1 MTNARG
7 FLLDSPLGGMPPLPG
22 LPFPGC
28 TGCLAWRNRGDSCFK
43 GFPEN
48 DLMLLKGFNGV
59 SESDLVLLKCYD
71 SISENVLM
79 LS

>member
-1 MTNARG
+1 
-7 FLLDSPLGGMPPLPG
+7 
-22 LPFPGC
+22 
-28 TGCLAWRNRGDSCFK
+28 
-43 GFPEN
+43 
-48 DLMLLKGFNGV
+48 MLLKGFNGV